1 MSLRAALA
9 DALLI
14 ALATPATWPLG
25 LATFLL
31 RGGLVVVAV
40 PILVLPTPVGL
51 GNLLAPTL
59 MQVAFQG
66 VSPAIA
72 ALVAL
77 LVAALMGWLV
87 VGGLIAAMLEAEA
100 ARIVAREA
108 AGGLEAGPVAAA
120 PPRSAAIRAA
130 RILAVRVIAHVPTAV
145 AFSWGSAR
153 LAAIAY
159 RELTSPFDV
168 SIPIVLR
175 VLRQAPEVIGII
187 VVLWVAGEIVGAL
200 AAGRLVAGEPRVGQ
214 ALVTALRMAARR
226 AATTVGAFTVPTL
239 ALAFVLVPAAL
250 AAGAA
255 WSAVRL
261 ALQPRVEPV
270 WGFLAVGLLV
280 SVWIVGLALLAVI
293 AAWRAAVWTLLTGGV
308 TGSADRHGGSRG

>member
-1 MSLRAALA
+1 MSLRAALV

-14 ALATPATWPLG
+14 ALARPATWPLG

-66 VSPAIA
+66 VSPSVA

-77 LVAALMGWLV
+77 LVAAFVGWLV
-87 VGGLIAAMLEAEA
+87 FGGLVAATLEAEA

-108 AGGLEAGPVAAA
+108 AGEAGEGSVGGARQRAAA
-120 PPRSAAIRAA
+120 TLAA
-130 RILAVRVIAHVPTAV
+130 RILAGRVIAHVPTAI

-153 LAAIAY
+153 LATVAY

-168 SIPIVLR
+168 STPIVVR
-175 VLRQAPEVIGII
+175 VLRQAPEAIAAI
-187 VVLWVAGEIVGAL
+187 VVLWAAGETVGAL
-200 AAGRLVAGEPRVGQ
+200 ATRHLVAGETRVGR
-214 ALVTALRMAARR
+214 ALRAAVATGARR
-226 AATTVGAFTVPTL
+226 IGTVLGAFLIPTL
-239 ALAFVLVPAAL
+239 AMAGILVPAAL

-255 WSAVRL
+255 WTVVRA
-261 ALQPRVEPV
+261 ALQPGLEPIL
-270 WGFLAVGLLV
+270 GALAVVLLV

-293 AAWRAAVWTLLTGGV
+293 AAWRAAVWTLLGGASV
-308 TGSADRHGGSRG
+308 DPASAESGGQG